1 MLGLGSNTVKA
12 DQLCVPDSIYWVTPN
27 EVRKGEDYWA
37 RFPLEGQAFNKHFPV
52 TKTNQIELVIT
63 AILRWEKRSPH
74 HVQMFHVANTN
85 HVIRLE
91 ISQVFSSYG
100 TSRSNFNVPFYGH
113 YPIVFI
119 GTNKGNSMWG
129 INFWRPNIDY
139 FVVLWKLGIQYV
151 TSSVSQ
157 FCGFF
162 KQYKSS

>member
-1 MLGLGSNTVKA
+1 MYETVLIWLHLMKLGNVKIIG
-12 DQLCVPDSIYWVTPN
+12 QGFLLKGKPSIN
-27 EVRKGEDYWA
+27 IS
-37 RFPLEGQAFNKHFPV
+37 PV
-52 TKTNQIELVIT
+52 TITNQIELVIT

-74 HVQMFHVANTN
+74 HVQMFHVENTN
-85 HVIRLE
+85 HVIHLE
-91 ISQVFSSYG
+91 ISRLRTYFIHKCFQVDG